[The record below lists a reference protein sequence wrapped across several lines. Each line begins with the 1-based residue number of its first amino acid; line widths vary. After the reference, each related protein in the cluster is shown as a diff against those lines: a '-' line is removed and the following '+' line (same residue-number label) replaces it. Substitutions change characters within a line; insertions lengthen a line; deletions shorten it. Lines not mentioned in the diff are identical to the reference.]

1 VNINPDGSYSS
12 GPFNHQNGSG
22 EAPKGPRGP
31 FKGVK
36 KPVPGGLPGKSAIL
50 ALVLVML
57 VLAVMDSYYT
67 LKEDQYAVITT
78 FGKPTMVSTSGLKL
92 KLPFIQEVTKVTKT
106 IQGFPLGYRVGSSQS
121 VDEESLMITYDYNF
135 VNVDFYVEYRV
146 TDPIKFLFHSQDPV
160 GILKMLCQ
168 SYIRDTIGLY
178 NVDTVITTGKSE
190 IQAAIKDK
198 VMKRL
203 ETEDIGLQLTNI
215 RIQDAEPPTSDVQ
228 RAFTAVE
235 TAKQSADTTV
245 NNARKYANEVIPA
258 AAADADEIIKSA
270 EAYRESKINEANG
283 QASRFAELFAEYQKY
298 PLITKQRLF
307 YEAMESI
314 LPGMKLYILDAD
326 TGVQTSL
333 PLEQFATVNVGGERK

>member
-1 VNINPDGSYSS
+1 MNINPDGSYSS
-12 GPFNHQNGSG
+12 GPFKSSG
-22 EAPKGPRGP
+22 DP
-31 FKGVK
+31 VK
-36 KPVPGGLPGKSAIL
+36 KSRPKFNLPGKSAIIVVV
-50 ALVLVML
+50 LVLL

-92 KLPFIQEVTKVTKT
+92 KLPFIQDVTRVSKT
-106 IQGFPLGYRVGSSQS
+106 IQGFPLGYRIGSSQS

-146 TDPIKFLFHSQDPV
+146 TDPIKFLYSSQDPV

-190 IQAAIKDK
+190 IQAAIKEK
-198 VMKRL
+198 VMQRL
-203 ETEDIGLQLTNI
+203 EEEDIGLQLTNI
-215 RIQDAEPPTSDVQ
+215 RIQDAEPPTYEVQ

-245 NNARKYANEVIPA
+245 NNAKKYANEVIPA
-258 AAADADEIIKSA
+258 AAADADQIIKSA
-270 EAYRESKINEANG
+270 EAYKASRVNEANG

-326 TGVQTSL
+326 TGVQTAL
-333 PLEQFATVNVGGERK
+333 PLEQFAAVNVGGEVK

>member
-1 VNINPDGSYSS
+1 MSWKKSRPK
-12 GPFNHQNGSG
+12 FN
-22 EAPKGPRGP
+22 
-31 FKGVK
+31 
-36 KPVPGGLPGKSAIL
+36 LPGKSAIIVVV
-50 ALVLVML
+50 LVLL

-78 FGKPTMVSTSGLKL
+78 FGKPTMVSTSGLKF
-92 KLPFIQEVTKVTKT
+92 KLPFIQDVTRVSKT
-106 IQGFPLGYRVGSSQS
+106 IQGFPLGYRIGSSQS

-146 TDPIKFLFHSQDPV
+146 TDPIKFLYSSQDPV

-190 IQAAIKDK
+190 IQAAIKEK
-198 VMKRL
+198 VMQRL
-203 ETEDIGLQLTNI
+203 EEEDIGLQLTNI
-215 RIQDAEPPTSDVQ
+215 RIQDAEPPTYEVQ

-245 NNARKYANEVIPA
+245 NNAKKYANEVIPA
-258 AAADADEIIKSA
+258 AAADADQIIKSA
-270 EAYRESKINEANG
+270 EAYKASKINEASG
-283 QASRFAELFAEYQKY
+283 QASRFAELFEEYQKY

-314 LPGMKLYILDAD
+314 LPSMKLYILDND
-326 TGVQTSL
+326 TGVQTAL
-333 PLEQFATVNVGGERK
+333 PLEQFATVNMGGEDK

>member
-1 VNINPDGSYSS
+1 MNINPDGSYSS
-12 GPFNHQNGSG
+12 GPFKSSG
-22 EAPKGPRGP
+22 DP
-31 FKGVK
+31 VK
-36 KPVPGGLPGKSAIL
+36 KSRPKFNLPGKSAIIVVV
-50 ALVLVML
+50 LVLL

-78 FGKPTMVSTSGLKL
+78 FGKPTMVSTSGLKF
-92 KLPFIQEVTKVTKT
+92 KLPFIQDVTRVSKT
-106 IQGFPLGYRVGSSQS
+106 IQGFPLGYRIGSSQS

-146 TDPIKFLFHSQDPV
+146 TDPIKFLYSSQDPV

-190 IQAAIKDK
+190 IQAAIKEK
-198 VMKRL
+198 VMQRL
-203 ETEDIGLQLTNI
+203 EEEDIGLQLTNI
-215 RIQDAEPPTSDVQ
+215 RIQDAEPPTYEVQ

-245 NNARKYANEVIPA
+245 NNAKKYANEVIPA
-258 AAADADEIIKSA
+258 AAADADQIIKSA
-270 EAYRESKINEANG
+270 EAYKASKINEASG
-283 QASRFAELFAEYQKY
+283 QAARFAELYEEYQKY

-314 LPGMKLYILDAD
+314 LPSMKLYILDND
-326 TGVQTSL
+326 TGVQTAL
-333 PLEQFATVNVGGERK
+333 PLEQFATVNMGGEDK